1 MRPPSSLCRG
11 RSKKNVLLVLLL
23 VLNIISWSPWSPFS
37 PWTLSLSPGVDPPNR
52 HHEPPARGPVRPSWR
67 TKVSGLGSN
76 MSQLTLVTRTK
87 ARIAAK
93 KAALPLLLLEAG
105 MDSQQVLREKV
116 GGLHGRLAKLARAA
130 RAEPQ
135 STSSAAR
142 VPVPNKG
149 ACDHGEI
156 EKATSGAAS
165 AAVCS
170 KYYDG
175 RHILLHADSHACDYA
190 CVFVPGQRACFPKY
204 WAKRQEA
211 KGVKGWEWSTT
222 EEVPKEIIKV
232 PIESLINEHASC
244 FRDHSYAF
252 AAVPASP
259 LIVRDGFDDV
269 AVTTITIAD
278 TASSSSRPPPPTL
291 WRLDEKCGGTHTV
304 SATAANGRR
313 VLVTAGCNP
322 HRKPCCSAWGFCGS
336 TARHCNRPK
345 FDYRCPGA
353 FRGQLAKLNKGRA
366 AGEPRVSSTVF
377 GGRQPPTPSP
387 RCPLFKDNEVISTAQ
402 TIAGSANNITTTQLS
417 PPLWYYISLPSH
429 REKGKQLVRD
439 LKRAGV
445 HRGDITRV
453 DAVTPA
459 HVQSAWVLPDAGD
472 TPMLIKA
479 VTLAHLRAIKTAY
492 DHNRAVKQH
501 NALVARGV
509 VGSGYNGIQP

>member
-1 MRPPSSLCRG
+1 MDSGLLGLFSTPRSVSRRGAAQVLPYAAIIAHRVMRPPSSLCCG
-11 RSKKNVLLVLLL
+11 RSTKNVLLVLLL

-37 PWTLSLSPGVDPPNR
+37 PWTLSLSPGVDSPN
-52 HHEPPARGPVRPSWR
+52 HEPPVPQPRGPVRPSWR
-67 TKVSGLGSN
+67 TKVSRLGSKT
-76 MSQLTLVTRTK
+76 SWLTLVTRTK

-105 MDSQQVLREKV
+105 MDSQQMLREKV
-116 GGLHGRLAKLARAA
+116 GGLQTQLRQEAGVRAKLQGRLAKLTRAA
-130 RAEPQ
+130 RGVSVVQRTKDMPAEPQ
-135 STSSAAR
+135 SMASAAR

-156 EKATSGAAS
+156 EKATASGAS

-175 RHILLHADSHACDYA
+175 RHTLLHADSHACDYA
-190 CVFVPGQRACFPKY
+190 CVFVPGQRTCFPKY
-204 WAKRQEA
+204 WARRQEA

-222 EEVPKEIIKV
+222 EEEIKGMKKEIIKV

-252 AAVPASP
+252 AAAPASP

-291 WRLDEKCGGTHTV
+291 WRLDEMCGGTHTV

-322 HRKPCCSAWGFCGS
+322 HRKPCCSVWGFCGS

-353 FRGQLAKLNKGRA
+353 FRGQLAQLNKGRA
-366 AGEPRVSSTVF
+366 AGEPRVSTTVF

-387 RCPLFKDNEVISTAQ
+387 RCPLFKDTAVISTAQ
-402 TIAGSANNITTTQLS
+402 IIAGSANNITTTQLS

-429 REKGKQLVRD
+429 REKGERLVRD

-445 HRGDITRV
+445 HR
-453 DAVTPA
+453 
-459 HVQSAWVLPDAGD
+459 
-472 TPMLIKA
+472 
-479 VTLAHLRAIKTAY
+479 RAT
-492 DHNRAVKQH
+492 
-501 NALVARGV
+501 
-509 VGSGYNGIQP
+509 